1 MDGRGF
7 GHGRCVVS
15 ADHQRGEC
23 GRRIGRLPATA
34 DDVAVSGDS
43 AGANLAAAVAL
54 MARDQRMQLPRF
66 QLLFCPVTHYS
77 FESQSYIDNAVGY
90 GLTADTMKW
99 FWRNYL
105 KHADDGKNVYAS
117 PLLAPDLSGLPP
129 ALIIT
134 AEYDP

>member
-1 MDGRGF
+1 
-7 GHGRCVVS
+7 VS